1 MSKLYEIRRSSVQ
14 KKNEEKATHQRNKKI
29 KVIPLGGL
37 HEIGKNMTAFE
48 YGSDLLLLD
57 AGLAFPGDDMLG
69 IDMVIPDIT
78 SLQKQKNRIR
88 GIVITHGH
96 EDHIGAIPYVLK
108 EFNVPVFGTKL
119 TLGILRNK
127 LEEHGILDTTKL
139 NVINPGEVFRLGEFK
154 VEFIRSNH
162 SIADAVAVALHTP
175 TGVILH
181 TGDFKIDSTP
191 IDGEMIDLGRIG
203 ELGKNGVLLLMSDS
217 TNAERK
223 GYTMSERTVGATF
236 DHVFDNCTKRIFIAT
251 FASNIHRVQQII
263 NTAVKYGRKVAVSGR
278 SMENVL
284 AAAIELG
291 YMDIPKNTLIKLDEI
306 GRYSKEQLVIVT
318 TGSQG
323 ETMSALSRMAFA
335 GHKKVNIEPDDLVI
349 ISASPIPGNEKAI
362 SNVINELLKKGA
374 EVIYESLADVHV
386 SGHACQEE
394 LKIILALAK
403 PRYFMPV
410 HGEFKHL
417 SRHRSLALQMGMKTK
432 DIFMMENGQVLE
444 LSQKDAKIT
453 GTVPSGRVLVDGLG
467 VGDVGSIVLR
477 DRKHLSE
484 DGLIVVVMTIDQ
496 ATKTAVAGPDII
508 SRGFVYV
515 RESEDLMESMRE
527 KACDVVEDC
536 LSHNTLDWASLKTH
550 LKNELGS
557 FIFSKTKRKPMI
569 LPVIMDI

>member
-1 MSKLYEIRRSSVQ
+1 MQ
-14 KKNEEKATHQRNKKI
+14 KSKKI
-29 KVIPLGGL
+29 KITPLGGL
-37 HEIGKNMTAFE
+37 HEIGKNMTVFE
-48 YGSDLLLLD
+48 YGSDLLILD
-57 AGLAFPGDDMLG
+57 CGLAFPDDDMLG
-69 IDMVIPDIT
+69 VDMVIPDIT
-78 SLQKQKNRIR
+78 YLQKHKNRIR
-88 GIVITHGH
+88 GIILTHGH

-119 TLGILRNK
+119 TLGILKNK
-127 LEEHGILDTTKL
+127 LTEHGILNSTRL
-139 NVINPGEVFRLGEFK
+139 NVVNPGETFSLGDFK
-154 VEFIRSNH
+154 IEFIRSNH

-175 TGVILH
+175 AGVILH

-203 ELGKNGVLLLMSDS
+203 ELGNQGVLLLMSDS

-223 GYTMSERTVGATF
+223 GYTLSERTVGNTF
-236 DHVFDNCTKRIFIAT
+236 DNLFENCSKRIFVAT

-263 NTAVKYGRKVAVSGR
+263 NAAVKYGRKVAVSGR

-291 YMDIPKNTLIKLDEI
+291 YMNIPKNTLITLDEI
-306 GRYSKEQLVIVT
+306 GRYPKDKLVIVT

-323 ETMSALSRMAFA
+323 ETMSALSRMAYS
-335 GHKKVNIEPDDLVI
+335 GHKKVNIEADDLVI

-362 SNVINELLKKGA
+362 SNVINELLKHGA

-403 PRYFMPV
+403 PKYFMPV
-410 HGEFKHL
+410 HGEYKHL
-417 SRHRSLALQMGMKTK
+417 SRHRDLALQMGIPSKN
-432 DIFMMENGQVLE
+432 IFMMENGTVLE
-444 LSQKDAKIT
+444 ITSTAGKIT

-477 DRKHLSE
+477 DRKHLAE
-484 DGLIVVVMTIDQ
+484 DGIIIVVCTID
-496 ATKTAVAGPDII
+496 TDMKMVVSGPDII

-515 RESEDLMESMRE
+515 REAEDLMESMRQTASAVLDE
-527 KACDVVEDC
+527 C
-536 LSHNTLDWASLKTH
+536 LDHNTLDWSSLKSH

-557 FIFSKTKRKPMI
+557 YIFSKTKRKPMI
-569 LPVIMDI
+569 LPVIMDV

>member
-1 MSKLYEIRRSSVQ
+1 MQ
-14 KKNEEKATHQRNKKI
+14 KSKKI
-29 KVIPLGGL
+29 KIIPLGGL
-37 HEIGKNMTAFE
+37 HEIGKNMTVFE
-48 YGSDLLLLD
+48 YGSDLLILD
-57 AGLAFPGDDMLG
+57 AGLAFPDDDMLG

-78 SLQKQKNRIR
+78 YLEKHKNRIR
-88 GIVITHGH
+88 GIILTHGH

-119 TLGILRNK
+119 TLGILKNK
-127 LEEHGILDTTKL
+127 LEEHGILKSTKL
-139 NVINPGEVFRLGEFK
+139 NVISPGATFSLGEFK

-162 SIADAVAVALHTP
+162 SIADAVAVAFHTP
-175 TGVILH
+175 AGTILH

-191 IDGEMIDLGRIG
+191 INGEMIDLGRIG
-203 ELGKNGVLLLMSDS
+203 ELGKAGILLLMSDS

-236 DHVFDNCTKRIFIAT
+236 DNVFENCTKRIFVAT

-263 NTAVKYGRKVAVSGR
+263 DAAVKYGRKVAVSGR
-278 SMENVL
+278 SIENVL

-306 GRYSKEQLVIVT
+306 GKYSKEQLVIIT

-323 ETMSALSRMAFA
+323 ETMSALSRMAFS
-335 GHKKVNIEPDDLVI
+335 GHKKVNIEADDLVI

-362 SNVINELLKKGA
+362 SNVINELLKHGA

-403 PRYFMPV
+403 PKYFMPV

-417 SRHRSLALQMGMKTK
+417 SRHRDLALQMGMNSKN
-432 DIFMMENGQVLE
+432 IFMMENGNVLE
-444 LSQKDAKIT
+444 VSKQSAKIT
-453 GTVPSGRVLVDGLG
+453 GIVPSGRVLVDGLG

-484 DGLIVVVMTIDQ
+484 DGLIVVVMTIDHASQ
-496 ATKTAVAGPDII
+496 TVVAGPDII

-515 RESEDLMESMRE
+515 RESEDLMESMRI
-527 KACDVVEDC
+527 KTSDIVNACLEN
-536 LSHNTLDWASLKTH
+536 NTLDWASLKSH
-550 LKNELGS
+550 VKNELGA
-557 FIFSKTKRKPMI
+557 FIFGKTKRKPMI

>member
-1 MSKLYEIRRSSVQ
+1 MQ
-14 KKNEEKATHQRNKKI
+14 KSKKI
-29 KVIPLGGL
+29 KITPLGGL
-37 HEIGKNMTAFE
+37 HEIGKNMTVFE
-48 YGSDLLLLD
+48 YGSDLLILD
-57 AGLAFPGDDMLG
+57 CGLAFPDDDMLG
-69 IDMVIPDIT
+69 VDMVIPDIT
-78 SLQKQKNRIR
+78 YLQKHKNRIR
-88 GIVITHGH
+88 GIVLTHGH

-119 TLGILRNK
+119 TLGILKNK
-127 LEEHGILDTTKL
+127 LEEHGILNSSKL
-139 NVINPGEVFRLGEFK
+139 NVINPGETFALGDFK

-175 TGVILH
+175 AGTILH
-181 TGDFKIDSTP
+181 TGDFKIDTTP
-191 IDGEMIDLGRIG
+191 INGEIIDLGRIG
-203 ELGKNGVLLLMSDS
+203 ELGRKGVLLLMSDS

-223 GYTMSERTVGATF
+223 GYTMSESTVGATF
-236 DHVFDNCTKRIFIAT
+236 DSLFENCNKRIFVAT

-263 NTAVKYGRKVAVSGR
+263 NAAVKYGRKVAVSGR

-284 AAAIELG
+284 SAAIELG

-323 ETMSALSRMAFA
+323 ETMSALSRMAFS
-335 GHKKVNIEPDDLVI
+335 GHKKVNIEADDLVI

-362 SNVINELLKKGA
+362 SNVINELLKHGA
-374 EVIYESLADVHV
+374 EVIYEALADVHV

-403 PRYFMPV
+403 PTYFMPV

-417 SRHRSLALQMGMKTK
+417 SRHRDLALQMGMDSK
-432 DIFMMENGQVLE
+432 DIFMMENGNVLE
-444 LSQKDAKIT
+444 VSKQEAKIT
-453 GTVPSGRVLVDGLG
+453 GIVPSGRVLVDGLG

-496 ATKTAVAGPDII
+496 ASQMVVAGPDII

-527 KACDVVEDC
+527 TVSRVLDEC
-536 LSHNTLDWASLKTH
+536 LANNTLDWASLKAQV
-550 LKNELGS
+550 KNELGG

-569 LPVIMDI
+569 LPVIMDV

>member
-1 MSKLYEIRRSSVQ
+1 MQ
-14 KKNEEKATHQRNKKI
+14 KSKKI
-29 KVIPLGGL
+29 KITPLGGL
-37 HEIGKNMTAFE
+37 HEIGKNMTVFE
-48 YGSDLLLLD
+48 YGSDLLILD
-57 AGLAFPGDDMLG
+57 CGLAFPDDDMLG
-69 IDMVIPDIT
+69 VDMVIPDIT
-78 SLQKQKNRIR
+78 YLQKHKNRIR
-88 GIVITHGH
+88 GIVLTHGH

-119 TLGILRNK
+119 TLGILKNK
-127 LEEHGILDTTKL
+127 LEEHGILNSSKL
-139 NVINPGEVFRLGEFK
+139 NVINPGETFSLGDFK
-154 VEFIRSNH
+154 IEFIRSNH
-162 SIADAVAVALHTP
+162 SIADAVAVAFHTP
-175 TGVILH
+175 AGTILH
-181 TGDFKIDSTP
+181 TGDFKIDTTP
-191 IDGEMIDLGRIG
+191 INGEMIDLGRIG
-203 ELGKNGVLLLMSDS
+203 ELGRKGVLLLMSDS

-223 GYTMSERTVGATF
+223 GYTMSESTVGATF
-236 DHVFDNCTKRIFIAT
+236 DNLFENCNKRIFVAT

-263 NTAVKYGRKVAVSGR
+263 NAAVKYGRKVAVSGR

-323 ETMSALSRMAFA
+323 ETMSALSRMAFS
-335 GHKKVNIEPDDLVI
+335 GHKKVNIEADDLVI

-362 SNVINELLKKGA
+362 SNVINELLKHGA
-374 EVIYESLADVHV
+374 EVIYEALADVHV

-403 PRYFMPV
+403 PTYFMPV

-417 SRHRSLALQMGMKTK
+417 SRHRDLALQMGMNSK
-432 DIFMMENGQVLE
+432 DIFMMENGNVLE
-444 LSQKDAKIT
+444 VSKQEAKIT

-496 ATKTAVAGPDII
+496 ASQMVVAGPDII

-527 KACDVVEDC
+527 TVSRVLDEC
-536 LSHNTLDWASLKTH
+536 LANHTLDWASLKAQV
-550 LKNELGS
+550 KNELGG

>member
-1 MSKLYEIRRSSVQ
+1 MQ
-14 KKNEEKATHQRNKKI
+14 KSKKI
-29 KVIPLGGL
+29 KITPLGGL
-37 HEIGKNMTAFE
+37 NEIGKNMTVFE
-48 YGSDLLLLD
+48 YGSDLIILD
-57 AGLAFPGDDMLG
+57 AGLAFPDDDMLG

-78 SLQKQKNRIR
+78 YLQKHKNRIR
-88 GIVITHGH
+88 GIILTHGH

-119 TLGILRNK
+119 TLGILKNK
-127 LEEHGILDTTKL
+127 LEEHGILGSSKL
-139 NVINPGEVFRLGEFK
+139 NVISPGATFSLGDFK

-162 SIADAVAVALHTP
+162 SIADAVAIALHTP
-175 TGVILH
+175 AGTILH

-203 ELGKNGVLLLMSDS
+203 ELGRQGVLLLMSDS

-236 DHVFDNCTKRIFIAT
+236 DSVFDNCTKRIFVAT

-263 NTAVKYGRKVAVSGR
+263 NAAVKNGRKVAISGR

-284 AAAIELG
+284 TAAIELG

-323 ETMSALSRMAFA
+323 ETMSALSRMAFS
-335 GHKKVNIEPDDLVI
+335 GHKKVNIEADDLVI

-362 SNVINELLKKGA
+362 SNVINELLKHGA

-403 PRYFMPV
+403 PKYFMPV

-417 SRHRSLALQMGMKTK
+417 SRHRSLALQMGMDSK

-444 LSQKDAKIT
+444 VSQADAKIT
-453 GTVPSGRVLVDGLG
+453 GIVPSGKVLVDGLG

-484 DGLIVVVMTIDQ
+484 DGLIVVVMTIDHASQ
-496 ATKTAVAGPDII
+496 AVVAGPDII

-515 RESEDLMESMRE
+515 RESEDLMEEMRI
-527 KACDVVEDC
+527 KTADIVNTC
-536 LSHNTLDWASLKTH
+536 LENNTLDWASLKAH
-550 LKNELGS
+550 VKNELGS
-557 FIFSKTKRKPMI
+557 FIFEKTKRKPMI

>member
-1 MSKLYEIRRSSVQ
+1 MQ
-14 KKNEEKATHQRNKKI
+14 KSKKI
-29 KVIPLGGL
+29 KITPLGGL
-37 HEIGKNMTAFE
+37 HEIGKNMTVFE
-48 YGSDLLLLD
+48 YGSDLLILD
-57 AGLAFPGDDMLG
+57 AGLAFPDDDMLG

-78 SLQKQKNRIR
+78 YLQKHKNRIR
-88 GIVITHGH
+88 GIILTHGH

-119 TLGILRNK
+119 TLGILKNK
-127 LEEHGILDTTKL
+127 LEEHGILNSTKL
-139 NVINPGEVFRLGEFK
+139 NVISPGATFTLGDFK

-162 SIADAVAVALHTP
+162 SIADAVAVAFHTP
-175 TGVILH
+175 AGTILH

-203 ELGKNGVLLLMSDS
+203 ELGKDGVLLLMSDS

-236 DHVFDNCTKRIFIAT
+236 DNVFENCTKRIFVAT

-263 NTAVKYGRKVAVSGR
+263 NAAVKYGRKVAVSGR

-284 AAAIELG
+284 TAAIELG

-306 GRYSKEQLVIVT
+306 GRYSKEQLVIIT

-323 ETMSALSRMAFA
+323 ETMSALSRMAFS
-335 GHKKVNIEPDDLVI
+335 GHKKVNIEADDLVI

-362 SNVINELLKKGA
+362 SNVINELLKHGA

-403 PRYFMPV
+403 PKYFMPV

-417 SRHRSLALQMGMKTK
+417 SRHRDLALQMGMDSK
-432 DIFMMENGQVLE
+432 DIFMMENGHVLE
-444 LSQKDAKIT
+444 VSKQNAKIT
-453 GTVPSGRVLVDGLG
+453 GIVPSGRVLVDGLG

-484 DGLIVVVMTIDQ
+484 DGLIVVVMTIDHVSQ
-496 ATKTAVAGPDII
+496 AVVAGPDII

-515 RESEDLMESMRE
+515 RESEDLMESMRI
-527 KACDVVEDC
+527 KTADIVNTC
-536 LSHNTLDWASLKTH
+536 LENNTLDWASLKSH
-550 LKNELGS
+550 VKNELGA
-557 FIFSKTKRKPMI
+557 FIFGKTKRKPMI

>member
-1 MSKLYEIRRSSVQ
+1 MQ
-14 KKNEEKATHQRNKKI
+14 KSKKI
-29 KVIPLGGL
+29 KITPLGGL
-37 HEIGKNMTAFE
+37 NEIGKNMTVFE
-48 YGSDLLLLD
+48 YGSDLIILD
-57 AGLAFPGDDMLG
+57 AGLAFPDDDMLG

-78 SLQKQKNRIR
+78 YLQKHKNRIR
-88 GIVITHGH
+88 GIVLTHGH

-119 TLGILRNK
+119 TLGILKNK
-127 LEEHGILDTTKL
+127 LEEHGILGSSKL
-139 NVINPGEVFRLGEFK
+139 NVISPGATFSLGEFK

-162 SIADAVAVALHTP
+162 SIADAVAIALHTP
-175 TGVILH
+175 AGTILH

-203 ELGKNGVLLLMSDS
+203 ELGRQGVLLLMSDS

-236 DHVFDNCTKRIFIAT
+236 DSVFDNCTKRIFVAT

-263 NTAVKYGRKVAVSGR
+263 NAAVRNGRKVAISGR

-284 AAAIELG
+284 TAAIELG

-323 ETMSALSRMAFA
+323 ETMSALSRMAFS
-335 GHKKVNIEPDDLVI
+335 GHKKVNIEADDLVI

-362 SNVINELLKKGA
+362 SNVINELLKHGA

-403 PRYFMPV
+403 PKYFMPV

-417 SRHRSLALQMGMKTK
+417 SRHRSLALQMGMNSK

-444 LSQKDAKIT
+444 VSQAGAKIT
-453 GTVPSGRVLVDGLG
+453 GIVPSGKVLVDGLG

-484 DGLIVVVMTIDQ
+484 DGLIVVVMTLDHASQ
-496 ATKTAVAGPDII
+496 TVVAGPDII

-515 RESEDLMESMRE
+515 RESEDLMEEMRI
-527 KACDVVEDC
+527 KTADIVNTC
-536 LSHNTLDWASLKTH
+536 LENNTLDWASLKAH
-550 LKNELGS
+550 VKNELGS
-557 FIFSKTKRKPMI
+557 FIFEKTKRKPMI

>member
-1 MSKLYEIRRSSVQ
+1 MQ
-14 KKNEEKATHQRNKKI
+14 KSKKI
-29 KVIPLGGL
+29 KITPLGGL
-37 HEIGKNMTAFE
+37 HEIGKNMTVFE
-48 YGSDLLLLD
+48 YGSDLLILD
-57 AGLAFPGDDMLG
+57 CGLAFPDDDMLG
-69 IDMVIPDIT
+69 VDMVIPDIT
-78 SLQKQKNRIR
+78 YLQKHKNRIR
-88 GIVITHGH
+88 GIVLTHGH

-119 TLGILRNK
+119 TLGILKNK
-127 LEEHGILDTTKL
+127 LEEHGILNSSKL
-139 NVINPGEVFRLGEFK
+139 NVINPGETFSLGDFK
-154 VEFIRSNH
+154 IEFIRSNH
-162 SIADAVAVALHTP
+162 SIADAVAVAFHTP
-175 TGVILH
+175 AGTILH
-181 TGDFKIDSTP
+181 TGDFKIDTTP
-191 IDGEMIDLGRIG
+191 INGEMIDLGRIG
-203 ELGKNGVLLLMSDS
+203 ELGRQGVLLLMSDS

-223 GYTMSERTVGATF
+223 GYTMSESTVGATF
-236 DHVFDNCTKRIFIAT
+236 DSLFENCNKRIFVAT

-263 NTAVKYGRKVAVSGR
+263 NAAVKYGRKVAVSGR

-323 ETMSALSRMAFA
+323 ETMSALSRMAFS
-335 GHKKVNIEPDDLVI
+335 GHKKVNIEADDLVI

-362 SNVINELLKKGA
+362 SNVINELLKHGA
-374 EVIYESLADVHV
+374 EVIYEALADVHV

-403 PRYFMPV
+403 PTYFMPV

-417 SRHRSLALQMGMKTK
+417 SRHRDLALQMGMDSK
-432 DIFMMENGQVLE
+432 DIFMMENGNVLE
-444 LSQKDAKIT
+444 VSKQEAKIT
-453 GTVPSGRVLVDGLG
+453 GIVPSGRVLVDGLG

-496 ATKTAVAGPDII
+496 ASQMVVAGPDII

-527 KACDVVEDC
+527 TVSRVLDEC
-536 LSHNTLDWASLKTH
+536 LANHTLDWASLKAQV
-550 LKNELGS
+550 KNELGG

>member
-1 MSKLYEIRRSSVQ
+1 MQ
-14 KKNEEKATHQRNKKI
+14 KSKKI
-29 KVIPLGGL
+29 KITPLGGL
-37 HEIGKNMTAFE
+37 HEIGKNMTVFE
-48 YGSDLLLLD
+48 YGSDLLILD
-57 AGLAFPGDDMLG
+57 AGLAFPDDDMLG

-78 SLQKQKNRIR
+78 YLQKHKNRIR
-88 GIVITHGH
+88 GIILTHGH

-119 TLGILRNK
+119 TLGILKNK
-127 LEEHGILDTTKL
+127 LEEHGILNSTKL
-139 NVINPGEVFRLGEFK
+139 NVISPGATFSLGEFK

-175 TGVILH
+175 AGVVVH

-203 ELGKNGVLLLMSDS
+203 ELGRKGVLLLMSDS

-236 DHVFDNCTKRIFIAT
+236 DNVFENCSKRIFVAT

-263 NTAVKYGRKVAVSGR
+263 NAAVKYGRKVAVSGR

-284 AAAIELG
+284 TAAIELG
-291 YMDIPKNTLIKLDEI
+291 YMNIPKNTLIKLDEI
-306 GRYSKEQLVIVT
+306 GRYSKEQLVIIT

-323 ETMSALSRMAFA
+323 ETMSALSRMAFS
-335 GHKKVNIEPDDLVI
+335 GHKKVNIEADDLVI

-362 SNVINELLKKGA
+362 SNVINELLKHGA

-386 SGHACQEE
+386 SCHACQEE

-403 PRYFMPV
+403 PKYFMPV

-417 SRHRSLALQMGMKTK
+417 SRHRDLALQMGMSSK

-444 LSQKDAKIT
+444 VSKSEAKIT
-453 GTVPSGRVLVDGLG
+453 GIVPSGRVLVDGLG

-496 ATKTAVAGPDII
+496 ASQSVVAGPDII

-515 RESEDLMESMRE
+515 RESEDLMESMRI
-527 KACDVVEDC
+527 KATDIVNVC
-536 LSHNTLDWASLKTH
+536 LDNHTLDWTSLKTH
-550 LKNELGS
+550 IKNELGAY
-557 FIFSKTKRKPMI
+557 IFSKTKRKPMI

>member
-1 MSKLYEIRRSSVQ
+1 MQ
-14 KKNEEKATHQRNKKI
+14 KSKKI
-29 KVIPLGGL
+29 KIIPLGGL
-37 HEIGKNMTAFE
+37 HEIGKNMTVFE
-48 YGSDLLLLD
+48 YGSDLIILD
-57 AGLAFPGDDMLG
+57 CGLAFPDDDMLG
-69 IDMVIPDIT
+69 VDMVIPDIT
-78 SLQKQKNRIR
+78 YLQKHKNRIR

-119 TLGILRNK
+119 TLGILKNK
-127 LEEHGILDTTKL
+127 LSEHGILNSTKL
-139 NVINPGEVFRLGEFK
+139 NIVNPGETFSLGDFK
-154 VEFIRSNH
+154 IEFIRSNH

-175 TGVILH
+175 AGIVLH

-203 ELGKNGVLLLMSDS
+203 ELGKKGVLLLMSDS
-217 TNAERK
+217 TNAERR
-223 GYTMSERTVGATF
+223 GYTMSERTVGDTF
-236 DHVFDNCTKRIFIAT
+236 DNIFENCNKRIFVAT

-263 NTAVKYGRKVAVSGR
+263 NAAVKYGRKVAVSGR

-284 AAAIELG
+284 SAAIELG
-291 YMDIPKNTLIKLDEI
+291 YMKIPKNTLITLDEI

-323 ETMSALSRMAFA
+323 EPMSALSRMAYS
-335 GHKKVNIEPDDLVI
+335 GHKKVNIEADDLVI
-349 ISASPIPGNEKAI
+349 VSASPIPGNEKSI
-362 SNVINELLKKGA
+362 SNVINELLKHGA

-403 PRYFMPV
+403 PTYFMPV

-417 SRHRSLALQMGMKTK
+417 SRHRDLALQMGMKSK
-432 DIFMMENGQVLE
+432 DIFMMENGKVLE
-444 LSQKDAKIT
+444 VSAANAKIT
-453 GTVPSGRVLVDGLG
+453 GVVPSGRVLVDGLG

-477 DRKHLSE
+477 DRKHLAQ
-484 DGLIVVVMTIDQ
+484 DGLIVVVLTLDHASQ
-496 ATKTAVAGPDII
+496 TVVAGPDII

-527 KACDVVEDC
+527 KATEIVDAC
-536 LSHNTLDWASLKTH
+536 LDKNTFDWASLKSH
-550 LKNELGS
+550 LKNELGA
-557 FIFSKTKRKPMI
+557 FIFTKTKRKPMI
-569 LPVIMDI
+569 LPIIMDV

>member
-1 MSKLYEIRRSSVQ
+1 MQ
-14 KKNEEKATHQRNKKI
+14 KSKKI
-29 KVIPLGGL
+29 KITPLGGL
-37 HEIGKNMTAFE
+37 HEIGKNMTVFE
-48 YGSDLLLLD
+48 YGSDLIILD
-57 AGLAFPGDDMLG
+57 AGLAFPDDDMLG

-78 SLQKQKNRIR
+78 YLQKHKNRIR
-88 GIVITHGH
+88 GIVLTHGH

-108 EFNVPVFGTKL
+108 EFNVPVYGTKL
-119 TLGILRNK
+119 TLGILKNK
-127 LEEHGILDTTKL
+127 LEEHGILGSSKL
-139 NVINPGEVFRLGEFK
+139 NVISPGATFSLGEFK

-162 SIADAVAVALHTP
+162 SIADAVAIALHTP
-175 TGVILH
+175 AGTILH

-203 ELGKNGVLLLMSDS
+203 ELGRQGVLLLMSDS

-236 DHVFDNCTKRIFIAT
+236 DSVFDNCSKRIFVAT

-263 NTAVKYGRKVAVSGR
+263 NAAVKYGRKVAISGR

-323 ETMSALSRMAFA
+323 ETMSALSRMAFS
-335 GHKKVNIEPDDLVI
+335 GHKKVNIEADDLVI

-362 SNVINELLKKGA
+362 SNVINELLKHGA
-374 EVIYESLADVHV
+374 EVIYESFADVHV

-403 PRYFMPV
+403 PKYFMPV

-417 SRHRSLALQMGMKTK
+417 SRHRSLALQMGMDSK
-432 DIFMMENGQVLE
+432 DVFMMENGQVLE
-444 LSQKDAKIT
+444 VSQAEAKIT
-453 GTVPSGRVLVDGLG
+453 GIVPSGKVLVDGLG

-484 DGLIVVVMTIDQ
+484 DGLIVVVMTIDHASQ
-496 ATKTAVAGPDII
+496 TVVAGPDII

-515 RESEDLMESMRE
+515 RESEDLMEEMRIKTAE
-527 KACDVVEDC
+527 IVDVC
-536 LSHNTLDWASLKTH
+536 LENNTLDWASLKSH
-550 LKNELGS
+550 VKNELGS
-557 FIFSKTKRKPMI
+557 FIFEKTKRKPMI

>member
-1 MSKLYEIRRSSVQ
+1 MSKLYEIRRSSAS
-14 KKNEEKATHQRNKKI
+14 KKKESSTLPNKSAKI
-29 KVIPLGGL
+29 KITPLGGL
-37 HEIGKNMTAFE
+37 HEIGKNMTVFE
-48 YGSDLLLLD
+48 YGSDLLILD
-57 AGLAFPGDDMLG
+57 AGLAFPDDDMLG

-78 SLQKQKNRIR
+78 YLQKHKNRIR
-88 GIVITHGH
+88 GIVLTHGH

-108 EFNVPVFGTKL
+108 EFNVPVYGTKL
-119 TLGILRNK
+119 TLGILKNK
-127 LEEHGILDTTKL
+127 LEEHGILNSSKL
-139 NVINPGEVFRLGEFK
+139 NVVNPGESFQLGDFE

-175 TGVILH
+175 AGVVLH

-203 ELGKNGVLLLMSDS
+203 ELGKQGILLLMSDS

-236 DHVFDNCTKRIFIAT
+236 DSVFEHCSKRIFVAT

-263 NTAVKYGRKVAVSGR
+263 NAAVKYGRKVAVSGR

-291 YMDIPKNTLIKLDEI
+291 YMDIPKNTLISLDEI

-323 ETMSALSRMAFA
+323 ETMSALSRMAFS
-335 GHKKVNIEPDDLVI
+335 GHKKVNIEADDLVI
-349 ISASPIPGNEKAI
+349 ISASPIPGNEKSI
-362 SNVINELLKKGA
+362 SNVINELLKHGA

-403 PRYFMPV
+403 PKYFMPV
-410 HGEFKHL
+410 HGEYKHL
-417 SRHRSLALQMGMKTK
+417 SRHRTLALQMGIASD
-432 DIFMMENGQVLE
+432 DIFLMENGQVLE
-444 LSQKDAKIT
+444 ISNTCAKIT
-453 GTVPSGRVLVDGLG
+453 GIVPSGRVLVDGLG

-496 ATKTAVAGPDII
+496 ASQTVVAGPDII

-527 KACDVVEDC
+527 TAAHIVNDC
-536 LSHNTLDWASLKTH
+536 LSNNTLDWASLKSH
-550 LKNELGS
+550 VKNELGS

>member
-1 MSKLYEIRRSSVQ
+1 MQ
-14 KKNEEKATHQRNKKI
+14 KSKKI
-29 KVIPLGGL
+29 KITPLGGL
-37 HEIGKNMTAFE
+37 HEIGKNMTVFE
-48 YGSDLLLLD
+48 YGSDLLILD
-57 AGLAFPGDDMLG
+57 AGLAFPDDDMLG

-78 SLQKQKNRIR
+78 YLQKHKNRIR
-88 GIVITHGH
+88 GIILTHGH

-119 TLGILRNK
+119 TLGILKNK
-127 LEEHGILDTTKL
+127 LEEHGILNSTKL
-139 NVINPGEVFRLGEFK
+139 NVISPGATFTLGDFK

-162 SIADAVAVALHTP
+162 SIADAVAVAFHTP
-175 TGVILH
+175 AGTILH

-203 ELGKNGVLLLMSDS
+203 ELGKDGVLLLMSDS

-236 DHVFDNCTKRIFIAT
+236 DSVFENCTKRIFVAT

-263 NTAVKYGRKVAVSGR
+263 NAAVKYGRKVAVSGR

-284 AAAIELG
+284 SAAIELG

-306 GRYSKEQLVIVT
+306 GRYSKEQLVIIT

-323 ETMSALSRMAFA
+323 ETMSALSRMAFS
-335 GHKKVNIEPDDLVI
+335 GHKKVNIEADDLVI

-362 SNVINELLKKGA
+362 SNVINELLKHGA

-403 PRYFMPV
+403 PKYFMPV

-417 SRHRSLALQMGMKTK
+417 SRHRDLALQMGMDSK
-432 DIFMMENGQVLE
+432 DIFMMENGHVLE
-444 LSQKDAKIT
+444 VSKQSAKVT
-453 GTVPSGRVLVDGLG
+453 GIVPSGRVLVDGLG

-484 DGLIVVVMTIDQ
+484 DGLIVVVMTIDHASQ
-496 ATKTAVAGPDII
+496 TVVAGPDII

-515 RESEDLMESMRE
+515 RESEDLMESMRI
-527 KACDVVEDC
+527 KAADIVNTC
-536 LSHNTLDWASLKTH
+536 LENNTLDWASLKSH
-550 LKNELGS
+550 VKNELGA
-557 FIFSKTKRKPMI
+557 FIFGKTKRKPMI